1 MIAQKRHKVGSQC
14 VPVNPITPAHTK
26 PGHVSSGTP
35 ISLYRHMVQ
44 SQHDGQC
51 NAEPLLKL
59 NAFGASAPWLE
70 PHEKDGTMMDGM
82 VEILLVEDNPDDIE
96 MTVSALRKSNVTNP
110 IMVARD
116 GEQALAAIFGDPG
129 GAVRRPLMILLDLN
143 LPKIDGLEVLRR
155 VRADARTRT
164 IPVVV
169 LTVSH
174 DDHVLTEAR
183 RLNVACYIVKP
194 VDFSQFVAVARSFG
208 LRWAVYSEPP
218 SRTTHPAAG
227 GDAFHVVQINPRI
240 EAAPLSAGQQT

>member
-1 MIAQKRHKVGSQC
+1 
-14 VPVNPITPAHTK
+14 
-26 PGHVSSGTP
+26 
-35 ISLYRHMVQ
+35 
-44 SQHDGQC
+44 
-51 NAEPLLKL
+51 
-59 NAFGASAPWLE
+59 
-70 PHEKDGTMMDGM
+70 MMDGM

-96 MTVSALRKSNVTNP
+96 MTVAALRKSNVTNP

-116 GEQALAAIFGDPG
+116 GEQALAAIFGDPTRQE
-129 GAVRRPLMILLDLN
+129 APVRRPLLILLDLN
-143 LPKIDGLEVLRR
+143 LPKLDGLEVLRR
-155 VRADARTRT
+155 LRADARTRT

-227 GDAFHVVQINPRI
+227 GDAFHVAPINPRI
-240 EAAPLSAGQQT
+240 EAAPLSAGQKT